1 MNKNIKKLEAHPCG
15 DCIYFGDKCMVN
27 FLNCEYSDKDL
38 YEKNLLV
45 NRIEAEY
52 SKWRENVLSKS
63 NEEIYKLAY
72 EIRFYENIFYYIEN
86 NKDEEESIKEIK
98 EQIGNYTLKDL
109 FQKYS
114 DMEIPYNIENG
125 EDIGYFLSYCK

>member
-1 MNKNIKKLEAHPCG
+1 MEIIKKIEDEYLE
-15 DCIYFGDKCMVN
+15 
-27 FLNCEYSDKDL
+27 
-38 YEKNLLV
+38 
-45 NRIEAEY
+45 
-52 SKWRENVLSKS
+52 WRENVLNKSK
-63 NEEIYKLAY
+63 EEIYKLAY
-72 EIRFYENIFYYIEN
+72 EIRFYENVFYYIEN